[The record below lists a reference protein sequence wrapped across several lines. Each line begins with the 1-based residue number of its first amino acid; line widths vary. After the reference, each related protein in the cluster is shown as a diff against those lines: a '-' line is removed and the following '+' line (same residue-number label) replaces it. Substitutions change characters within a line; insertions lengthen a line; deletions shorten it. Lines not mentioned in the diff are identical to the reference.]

1 MAYPQTRLDQKLRNI
16 RAGNYKRSD
25 FIIADAKDGDMGSG
39 LAATGFAR
47 SADGGQG
54 RVRTRSEFIDQ
65 IQAIVEQDIVD
76 IMLVS
81 ASNLELLHERGVF
94 RNSAVKPAIRANDT
108 TDCWGGVRHQAYTK
122 HPSRHFRTANLS
134 RAMYGTNEP
143 AIGAPVIGT
152 DLGLYSVT
160 FLNDIDHDYEALD
173 AFAAFREEA
182 ADNNFKYFFEVFNPN
197 VDCGLDR
204 EQIGEYINDSILR
217 CLAGVT
223 KADRPQFL
231 KIVYNGPKA
240 LEELAS
246 FDPSLVVGV
255 LGGGAGTTRDT
266 FELLH
271 QAEKYGGRVALF
283 GRKINLAEDPLALLA
298 LMRQVADGSI
308 APDEAVKAYHGELS
322 KSGLKPKRS
331 LEDDLAIAE
340 DVLKPAALKKV
351 A

>member
-1 MAYPQTRLDQKLRNI
+1 MAHIDTRLDQKLRRI
-16 RAGNYKRSD
+16 RAGQYKPTD

-39 LAATGFAR
+39 ITATGFER
-47 SADGGQG
+47 GADGGTG
-54 RVRTRSEFIDQ
+54 RRRTRAEFLDQ

-76 IMLVS
+76 IMLLS
-81 ASNLELLHERGVF
+81 ASNLEALHERGVF
-94 RNSAVKPAIRANDT
+94 RNSPVKPAIRANDT

-122 HPSRHFRTANLS
+122 HPSRHFRTANIS
-134 RAMYGTNEP
+134 RVMYGTNQP
-143 AIGAPVIGT
+143 AIGAPVALT

-160 FLNDIDHDYEALD
+160 FMNDIDHDYEALD

-182 ADNNFKYFFEVFNPN
+182 AENNFKYFYEVFNPN

-204 EQIGEYINDSILR
+204 EALGEFMNDAILR
-217 CLAGVT
+217 SLSGVT

-266 FELLH
+266 FELLS

-283 GRKINLAEDPLALLA
+283 GRKINLAEDPLALLV
-298 LMRQVADGSI
+298 LMREVASGNL
-308 APDEAVKAYHGELS
+308 APEEAVKAYHGELA
-322 KSGLKPKRS
+322 KSGLKSKLS
-331 LEDDLAIAE
+331 LEDDRQITEA
-340 DVLKPAALKKV
+340 VLQPAALKK
-351 A
+351 AA